1 MVEEVKEDVKHPH
14 PASSETHFAS
24 PAHPM
29 LGPATTSV
37 STCLTNGSDHPS
49 PPVCHQARKWTFNS
63 AVLGAKVADP
73 AFQSVSTEIHIP
85 SSVSSPK
92 IHSSPQSRNTLRPA
106 GCFTLKSYNSIT
118 ILFNLSPKKEDEE
131 EETDHWVQCR
141 LQALTRVESIL
152 SLMKFWFLAAVASG
166 LLSWGHLISSN
177 IVDVIAQTLFNWT
190 EQDNDI
196 TEFNNEMS
204 LAEKWVFNLVI
215 LHYWHTISYFN
226 IGKLLWH
233 NMYC

>member
-24 PAHPM
+24 PAHPTP
-29 LGPATTSV
+29 GPATTSV

-63 AVLGAKVADP
+63 AVLGAKFADP

-131 EETDHWVQCR
+131 EETDHWGPESSAGSRPWPESSPFCHWWSFGSLPLSPLACLVGDTSFPATLLMWLHR
-141 LQALTRVESIL
+141 HYLTEL
-152 SLMKFWFLAAVASG
+152 SRTMTSLNLIMKCL
-166 LLSWGHLISSN
+166 
-177 IVDVIAQTLFNWT
+177 
-190 EQDNDI
+190 
-196 TEFNNEMS
+196 
-204 LAEKWVFNLVI
+204 
-215 LHYWHTISYFN
+215 
-226 IGKLLWH
+226 
-233 NMYC
+233 